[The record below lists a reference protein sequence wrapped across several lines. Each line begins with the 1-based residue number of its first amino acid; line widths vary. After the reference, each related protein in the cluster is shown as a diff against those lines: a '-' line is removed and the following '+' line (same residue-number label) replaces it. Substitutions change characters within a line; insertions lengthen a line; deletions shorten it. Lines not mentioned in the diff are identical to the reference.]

1 MFCSIFYHLYPSY
14 MYIYIYSVLQLS
26 WDSCIDQDLILIFIS
41 LLSFCS
47 IFLPFIP
54 SYMYISVC
62 YNWLYNVEDQDLFLI
77 FINNYYLI
85 FINSCYL
92 IFINNK
98 FYLIFI
104 LIFNHFYP
112 QCVTIGARPY
122 TFVDPAWSRDSLIT
136 GIPVVGE
143 HLWVQI
149 FKKEEQGSVV
159 EAKCPLTLTSIV
171 FW

>member
-1 MFCSIFYHLYPSY
+1 
-14 MYIYIYSVLQLS
+14 
-26 WDSCIDQDLILIFIS
+26 
-41 LLSFCS
+41 
-47 IFLPFIP
+47 
-54 SYMYISVC
+54 MYISVC

-85 FINSCYL
+85 CINNYYLIFINSYYL

-112 QCVTIGARPY
+112 QCVTIGVRPY
-122 TFVDPAWSRDSLIT
+122 TFVNPAWSRDSLIT

-149 FKKEEQGSVV
+149 FKKEEQGSVAQ
-159 EAKCPLTLTSIV
+159 AKCPLTLMSIV
-171 FW
+171 YWWVNCSEKGEYRN